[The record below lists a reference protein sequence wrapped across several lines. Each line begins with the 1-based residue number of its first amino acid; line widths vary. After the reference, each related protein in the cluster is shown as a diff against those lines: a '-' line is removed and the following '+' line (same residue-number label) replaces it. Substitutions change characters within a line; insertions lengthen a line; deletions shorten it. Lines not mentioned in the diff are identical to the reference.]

1 MKVYVI
7 VEVDSYGV
15 EFSTAICFASKEKAE
30 KYCVENNKETYDYLQ
45 SCADNYEPS
54 GNYSLFEIR
63 ELEVLE

>member
-7 VEVDSYGV
+7 VEVDSYRV
-15 EFSTAICFASKEKAE
+15 EFPTAICFASKEKAE
-30 KYCVENNKETYDYLQ
+30 KYCVENNKDTYDYLQ

-54 GNYSLFEIR
+54 GNYILFEIR